1 MSKIYVLYNPHAGHN
16 TGKQKAEELQSQYTS
31 PLTYVDMTTITDYRN
46 FANDLASEDK
56 IIVCGGDGTLN
67 RFINE
72 IYDLGIEN
80 DILYYATGSGND
92 FLRDFGKDSGSAPMR
107 INEEIKNLPIV
118 TVNGN
123 SYRFINGI
131 GYGLDGYCCE
141 IGDELRK
148 TSEKPVSYSAI
159 AIKGLLG
166 KYKPTNAKVT
176 VDGKTYEYKKVW
188 IAPTMV
194 GRYYGG
200 GLMPTPHQHRRDR
213 ADHVSV
219 GIMYHAGRI
228 HTLLVFPSVSKGGH
242 IKHKSLAAEHQGK
255 RISVEFDRPVA
266 LQIDGET
273 VLGVT
278 KYEVTIDPARL
289 AEKEAVAST
298 VKA

>member
-16 TGKQKAEELQSQYTS
+16 TGKEKALALEAQYSS
-31 PLTYVDMTTITDYRN
+31 PLTYVDMTAIASYAD
-46 FANDLASEDK
+46 FAKELADEDK

-67 RFINE
+67 RFVNE
-72 IYDLGIEN
+72 IYDLDIKN

-92 FLRDFGKDSGSAPMR
+92 FLRDFGKPAGAAPMR
-107 INEEIKNLPIV
+107 INEEIKNLPVV
-118 TVNGN
+118 TVNGK

-141 IGDELRK
+141 VGDELRK
-148 TSEKPVSYSAI
+148 TSLKPVSYSGI

-166 KYKPTNAKVT
+166 KYQPTNAVVT
-176 VDGKTYEYKKVW
+176 VDGVRRTFKKVW

-200 GLMPTPHQHRRDR
+200 GLMPTPDQRREDR
-213 ADHVSV
+213 TDHVSV
-219 GIMYHAGRI
+219 GVMYHAGRL
-228 HTLLVFPSVSKGGH
+228 HTLLVFPAVSKGGH
-242 IKHKSLAAEHQGK
+242 IKHKKMAAEFQG
-255 RISVEFDRPVA
+255 RHITVEFDRPVA

-278 KYEVTIDPARL
+278 KYEVTIDPALL
-289 AEKEAVAST
+289 AKQQQAQAAVH
-298 VKA
+298 

>member
-16 TGKQKAEELQSQYTS
+16 TGKQKAMALEAQYTS
-31 PLTYVDMTTITDYRN
+31 PLTYVDMTAIASYAD
-46 FANDLASEDK
+46 FAKELEAQDK

-67 RFINE
+67 RFVNE
-72 IYDLGIEN
+72 IYDLDIKN

-92 FLRDFGKDSGSAPMR
+92 FLRDFGKPEGAAPMR
-107 INEEIKNLPIV
+107 INEEIKNLPVV
-118 TVNGN
+118 TVNGK

-141 IGDELRK
+141 VGDELRK
-148 TSEKPVSYSAI
+148 TSKKPVSYTAI
-159 AIKGLLG
+159 AIKGLLS

-176 VDGKTYEYKKVW
+176 VDGVEHSYKKVW

-200 GLMPTPHQHRRDR
+200 GLMPTPGQKREDR

-219 GIMYHAGRI
+219 GVMHHAGRL
-228 HTLLVFPSVSKGGH
+228 HTLLVFPSVSAGGH
-242 IKHKSLAAEHQGK
+242 IKHKKMAAEFQGRHIK
-255 RISVEFDRPVA
+255 VEFDRPVA

-273 VLGVT
+273 VLAVT
-278 KYEVTIDPARL
+278 SYEVSVDPACTS
-289 AEKEAVAST
+289 AKEPAA
-298 VKA
+298 AAGA